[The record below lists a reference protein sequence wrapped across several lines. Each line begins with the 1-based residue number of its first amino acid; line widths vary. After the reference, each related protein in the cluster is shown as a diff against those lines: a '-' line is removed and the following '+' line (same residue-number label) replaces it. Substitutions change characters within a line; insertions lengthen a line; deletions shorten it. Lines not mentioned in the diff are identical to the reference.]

1 MNQPLVSIIM
11 PLYNSEKFIRET
23 LDSILKQTYKNFEV
37 LITDDLSKDKGP
49 KIVLEYQKKD
59 SRVKYFKL
67 NENSGAAVARN
78 NSIEKSKGK
87 YIAFLDS
94 DDIWKENKLEKQ
106 IYFMEKNNY
115 LFTYT
120 EYEQIL
126 EDGTKTNKKISALK
140 KIDYSSALYYNPIGC
155 LTAIYNAEKLGKIY
169 MPLIRKRQDY
179 GLWLKILKMTDGH
192 GLNEN
197 LAEYRLRKE
206 SMSANKI
213 EMIKW
218 HWKLYREIENLNI
231 FRSIFH
237 VLVYIFIKVFK
248 IKEKK

>member
-59 SRVKYFKL
+59 SRIKYFKL
-67 NENSGAAVARN
+67 SKNSGAAVARN
-78 NSIEKSKGK
+78 NSIEKSLGK

-106 IYFMEKNNY
+106 IDFMEKNNY

-192 GLNEN
+192 GLNQN

-218 HWKLYREIENLNI
+218 HWKLYREIEKFSI
-231 FRSIFH
+231 IRSVFH
-237 VLVYIFIKVFK
+237 VLIYIFIKISR
-248 IKEKK
+248 IK